1 LFEPCRRGRLTPCA
15 PMHERNALNRPPVVE
30 LFVAVVDVVVLRG
43 IVDLVV
49 LVFVAD
55 DVALGEDE

>member
-1 LFEPCRRGRLTPCA
+1 
-15 PMHERNALNRPPVVE
+15 MHERNALNRPPVVE
-30 LFVAVVDVVVLRG
+30 LFVAVVGVVVLRG
-43 IVDLVV
+43 IVDVVV